1 MAYDLYSTEKVFSNE
16 LANILCNKVL
26 DNVFATYPG
35 SETKLVATNELA
47 KILQGD
53 PLTALPVITFVTND
67 TLIYGYLS
75 QKLQQI
81 ITVQTQ
87 VSFKNR
93 IQVVTAVAYFE
104 FWYDAAFVTAI
115 NVNASGVYARDITE
129 LN

>member
-35 SETKLVATNELA
+35 SETKLVATNQLA
-47 KILQGD
+47 KMLQGD
-53 PLTALPVITFVTND
+53 PLTALPVIPFVTND
-67 TLIYGYLS
+67 ALIYGYLV

-87 VSFKNR
+87 VAFQNR
-93 IQVVTAVAYFE
+93 VQVVTSVAYFE
-104 FWYDAAFVTAI
+104 FWFDDTFISAV
-115 NVNASGVYARDITE
+115 NVNASGVYARNITE